1 MVGIMQEFS
10 SPLIVDDI
18 ISDAMSSANAGMRLK
33 SVRGQLADMFARN
46 QFNTARAV
54 NAFSTAIHWAVW
66 DHVRGLPDG
75 RTLYR
80 NFKRTRVARS
90 MAEELAAQFKI
101 EVGAYDQR
109 RPRGLLRFL
118 LGP

>member
-1 MVGIMQEFS
+1 MQEFS
-10 SPLIVDDI
+10 SPLIVGDI

-33 SVRGQLADMFARN
+33 SVRAQLADMFARN

-54 NAFSTAIHWAVW
+54 SAFSTAIHWAVW
-66 DHVRGLPDG
+66 DHVRGRPDG
-75 RTLYR
+75 RALYR

-90 MAEELAAQFKI
+90 MAEELAAQFKT

-109 RPRGLLRFL
+109 RPRWLLRFL

>member
-1 MVGIMQEFS
+1 MQEFS
-10 SPLIVDDI
+10 SPLIVGDI

-33 SVRGQLADMFARN
+33 SVRAHLADMFARN

-66 DHVRGLPDG
+66 DHVRGRPDG

-80 NFKRTRVARS
+80 NFKRTRVARGV
-90 MAEELAAQFKI
+90 AEELAAQFKT

-109 RPRGLLRFL
+109 RPRWLLRFL